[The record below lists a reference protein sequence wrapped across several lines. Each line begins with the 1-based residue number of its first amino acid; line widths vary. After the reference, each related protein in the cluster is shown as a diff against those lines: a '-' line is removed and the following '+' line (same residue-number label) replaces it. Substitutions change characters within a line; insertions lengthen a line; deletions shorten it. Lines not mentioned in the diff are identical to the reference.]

1 MFVGKSVLAGEVKP
15 RIFCPCRNL
24 SFIFRMIS
32 VSWLEKKKKK
42 KRKNAQIYTD
52 HSIQI
57 LYLFITLFL
66 MNRLY
71 TVPSEN

>member
-15 RIFCPCRNL
+15 RIFCPCRNP

-32 VSWLEKKKKK
+32 VSRLE
-42 KRKNAQIYTD
+42 KRKNVQIYTD

-71 TVPSEN
+71 TVPSEY

>member
-15 RIFCPCRNL
+15 RIFCPCRNP

-32 VSWLEKKKKK
+32 VSRLE
-42 KRKNAQIYTD
+42 KRKNVQIYTD

-57 LYLFITLFL
+57 LYLFITLLL

-71 TVPSEN
+71 TVPSEY